1 MPGEPDRAR
10 QSLSAPDHKG
20 VELRPGAVAAARAES
35 GLSLARLGAP
45 HLTRAAVHRI
55 EKGLSRP
62 SLRSLTLIAERT
74 AKPLSFFL
82 PTALS
87 RPQAPAEQLE
97 RFVVEARFEEALA
110 IGEKVLQDGGLP
122 GHVVAAVRY
131 WLAEAHVRL
140 NQPEAALSL
149 LAHAIPALG
158 EHGDPWMVVHALHMK
173 SSALYLMD
181 DPESQFVAEA
191 ALRLCR
197 ELEPSPPMLEARILN
212 HLAAIA
218 VHQQQWQQAI
228 HIYERALAAAEPLR
242 NLRQLSLLYEGM
254 GIACGNLGR
263 PVQARDYFSRSL
275 ALYGLQSD
283 LSSMAR
289 AEVNLSELLRLEG
302 QFATAE
308 EHIQRSLRYCDEHGV
323 DRRNRSYATVGLAK
337 LRFDQGR
344 EGEAEELAEVAGRL
358 AEERG
363 EMLSLAT
370 ALQLLGRLRLRQ
382 HRDDEGDACYARA
395 VDLYRTI
402 NLGDRVKSAHIEYA
416 EELDERGRSA
426 EARDQWRMAAL
437 ADRRS
442 PNRAAA
448 FGTGS

>member
-1 MPGEPDRAR
+1 M
-10 QSLSAPDHKG
+10 
-20 VELRPGAVAAARAES
+20 AAARNES

-62 SLRSLTLIAERT
+62 SVRSLTLIAERT
-74 AKPLSFFL
+74 GKPLSFFL
-82 PTALS
+82 PTAES
-87 RPQAPAEQLE
+87 RPQAPAQQLE
-97 RFVVEARFEEALA
+97 RFVAEARFEEALA
-110 IGEKVLQDGGLP
+110 VGGKILRDGTLP
-122 GHVVAAVRY
+122 GHVVATVQY

-140 NQPEAALSL
+140 NQPEAALGL
-149 LAHAIPALG
+149 LVVAIPALG
-158 EHGDPWMVVHALHMK
+158 EHGDPWMVAHALHMK

-181 DPESQFVAEA
+181 DPECQFVAEA

-197 ELEPSPPMLEARILN
+197 ELEPNPPMLEARILN

-228 HIYERALAAAEPLR
+228 HIYNRALTAAEPLR

-254 GIACGNLGR
+254 GMACSNLGR
-263 PVQARDYFSRSL
+263 PAQAREYFNRSL
-275 ALYGLQSD
+275 ALYELQSD
-283 LSSMAR
+283 MSSMAR

-308 EHIQRSLRYCDEHGV
+308 EHVQRSLRYCDEHGV
-323 DRRNRSYATVGLAK
+323 DRRNRSYAMVGLAK

-344 EGEAEELAEVAGRL
+344 EDEAEELVEVAIRL
-358 AEERG
+358 GEERG
-363 EMLSLAT
+363 EKLSLAT

-382 HRDDEGDACYARA
+382 QQGEAGDACYARA
-395 VDLYRTI
+395 IDLYGAL
-402 NLGDRVKSAHIEYA
+402 NLVDRVRSARIEYA
-416 EELDERGRSA
+416 EELDDLGRSA
-426 EARDQWRMAAL
+426 EARDQWRAAAL
-437 ADRRS
+437 ADRRA